1 MQFWPVIS
9 LEYPGVSQGTI
20 ESPTEKC
27 WSRNSWIF
35 FLLAF
40 SGIGLNHCTLI
51 RDFVFLQGCVY
62 VIRYEHW
69 AWIPSFIKAKAFSL
83 HTNNGK
89 IFILLAHSYHFFPW
103 KQKDGG
109 GCSKS
114 GRKSQ
119 TNPSLM
125 NFREKDRQFW
135 QCTIGMLRI
144 TQTVKCAMK
153 LNRHSIDMPC
163 HQAGNNIRNTLEDRS
178 WPQ

>member
-109 GCSKS
+109 GGVPNLEENPKQTHHLWIL
-114 GRKSQ
+114 GRKTDSSDNAQ
-119 TNPSLM
+119 SGCLESLRLS
-125 NFREKDRQFW
+125 NVPW
-135 QCTIGMLRI
+135 
-144 TQTVKCAMK
+144 
-153 LNRHSIDMPC
+153 N
-163 HQAGNNIRNTLEDRS
+163 
-178 WPQ
+178 